1 MAFFVNRQMG
11 KGMNSGSEDSASGQ
25 AGLLGIGRD
34 MLGTGR
40 DMLGIGRDML
50 GIYRDMLGIYRNKFR
65 CRTCR
70 IIPIEAGSTYI
81 YGDNGIGGNLKTAI
95 RSLQS
100 SSPTRSRRYHPH
112 WANP

>member
-50 GIYRDMLGIYRNKFR
+50 GTGRDMLGIYRDMLGIYRNKFR

-70 IIPIEAGSTYI
+70 
-81 YGDNGIGGNLKTAI
+81 NNN
-95 RSLQS
+95 
-100 SSPTRSRRYHPH
+100 PH
-112 WANP
+112 RGRKYLHLWG